1 MRNVDFD
8 LQVALNKLHVNKVS
22 LFGILV

>member
-1 MRNVDFD
+1 MGKVDFD
-8 LQVALNKLHVNKVS
+8 LQVALNKLHVT